1 MGKNIAMSEIY
12 KVIPE
17 VLRSYRLEL
26 VKTEMETTGFWF
38 FKPEGIPVRIYRRT

>member
-1 MGKNIAMSEIY
+1 MGKNIALSEIY

-17 VLRSYRLEL
+17 LLRTYRLEL

-38 FKPEGIPVRIYRRT
+38 FKPENIPVRVHRRA